1 MPHRSALLLVDF
13 QRDFLADNGRM
24 PISRSQVEPLIIQ
37 TNRAISAARAQGVP
51 IVAVANEFSPDD
63 RLMNVLR
70 RNAAIA
76 GSEGAAWDERVTV
89 HDAPYFTKT
98 RGDAFS
104 NERLRDHLATLG
116 IEEVVLAGL
125 MAKACI
131 TATTRGAIAAGLSVR
146 VLGGAVADTSDRAKA
161 TALRRLA
168 ALPGVRVE
176 RAESSAFGFE
186 FDAQAMPMYG
196 SGALLGTHGVRA

>member
-37 TNRAISAARAQGVP
+37 TNRAISAARAQGVH

-125 MAKACI
+125 MAKAPRFRAFELSAPNRPLSASNSMRKPCRCTVPARYSAH
-131 TATTRGAIAAGLSVR
+131 TASALSAR
-146 VLGGAVADTSDRAKA
+146 HRSRLPAVGR
-161 TALRRLA
+161 
-168 ALPGVRVE
+168 
-176 RAESSAFGFE
+176 
-186 FDAQAMPMYG
+186 
-196 SGALLGTHGVRA
+196 